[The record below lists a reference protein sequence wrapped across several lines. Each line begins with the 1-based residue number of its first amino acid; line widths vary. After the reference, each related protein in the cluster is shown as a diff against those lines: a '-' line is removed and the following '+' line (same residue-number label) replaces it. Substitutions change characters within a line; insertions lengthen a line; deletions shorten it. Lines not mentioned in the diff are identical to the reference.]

1 MRSVFHA
8 IVIVVAGVASAL
20 GLEIEEETWFRG
32 SGDGGELHIIS
43 TTDTEVFASLITAYQ
58 DRAPGLSIRYVVT
71 SSRELF
77 RAIAD
82 DDSRFDLAISS
93 AMDLQMKLVNDGHAR
108 PHSSAATARLP
119 GWAAWRD
126 QLFAF
131 TQEPVVVAVSRAS
144 LGTLP
149 VPTTRGEL
157 IELLRDNPGQFA
169 GRIGTYDPR
178 NSGAG
183 YLFASQDARRS
194 DAYWR
199 LSEVMG
205 GLDPLLYGST
215 GAMIDDL
222 ISGRLTLA
230 YNVLG
235 SYLSRRLPSWPD
247 GEMVALRDYTHVL
260 LRTAFVPT
268 SAENPGQGGTFLDF
282 LISEDGQRLIADE
295 TGLPRI
301 DETALA
307 ADPHLRPIRLD
318 SGLLVYVDPVKRL
331 NFLSEWTAAVV
342 QR

>member
-1 MRSVFHA
+1 MILLVW
-8 IVIVVAGVASAL
+8 VTSAL

-32 SGDGGELHIIS
+32 SGSGGELHIIS
-43 TTDTEVFASLITAYQ
+43 TTDTDVFAPLIRAYQ
-58 DRAPGLSIRYVVT
+58 SRVPGVSIRYVVA
-71 SSRELF
+71 SSQELF
-77 RAIAD
+77 RAVAGGD
-82 DDSRFDLAISS
+82 ARFDLAISS

-108 PHSSAATARLP
+108 PHISSATARLP
-119 GWAAWRD
+119 GWAIWRD

-131 TQEPVVVAVSRAS
+131 SQEPVVMAVSLAAM
-144 LGTLP
+144 GGLP
-149 VPTTRGEL
+149 VPKTRGEL
-157 IELLRDNPGQFA
+157 IELLRNHPDQFA

-178 NSGAG
+178 TSGAG

-222 ISGRLTLA
+222 MAGRLTLA

-235 SYLSRRLPSWPD
+235 SYLSRRLSNWPG
-247 GEMVALRDYTHVL
+247 GEMVALRDYTLVL
-260 LRTAFVPT
+260 LRTAFVPI
-268 SAENPGQGGTFLDF
+268 SAENPGQGNAFLDF
-282 LISEDGQRLIADE
+282 LISEDGQRLIAGE

-318 SGLLVYVDPVKRL
+318 SGLLVYVDPVKRQ

>member
-1 MRSVFHA
+1 MRAVFHA
-8 IVIVVAGVASAL
+8 LVIVLAGIGAAV
-20 GLEIEEETWFRG
+20 GFEIEEETWFRV
-32 SGDGGELHIIS
+32 SGEEGELHIIS
-43 TTDTEVFASLITAYQ
+43 TTDTEVFLPLITAYQ
-58 DRAPGLSIRYVVT
+58 SRVPAVSIRYVVA
-71 SSRELF
+71 SSQELY
-77 RAIAD
+77 RTIG
-82 DDSRFDLAISS
+82 DDSADFDLAISS

-108 PHSSAATARLP
+108 PHVSTETARLP
-119 GWAAWRD
+119 GWATWRD

-131 TQEPVVVAVSRAS
+131 TQEPVVIAVSRSS

-178 NSGAG
+178 TSGAG

-205 GLDPLLYGST
+205 GLDPLLYVST

-222 ISGRLTLA
+222 MSGRLTLA

-235 SYLSRRLPSWPD
+235 SYLSRRLPNWPD

-268 SAENPGQGGTFLDF
+268 SAKNPDQGGAFLDF

-318 SGLLVYVDPVKRL
+318 SGLLVYVDPVKRQ
-331 NFLSEWTAAVV
+331 NFLSEWAAAVV